1 MPASSSPPGS
11 SFSRRAFAN
20 PYLLLAITMTF
31 WGGNAVAA
39 RLAVGEI
46 SPMVLTA
53 GRWVLVAIGL
63 GFMMR
68 GQLREMWPLLRARWR
83 YMMAMAT
90 FGFTLFNAILYIG
103 GHYTTAVNL
112 TLLQGAIPVFT
123 LIGAYFAYGTR
134 IRLMQVL
141 GIVVTLLGV
150 AITASGGDWGRLKAL
165 AFNNGDIAMV
175 VASALYAG
183 YTVGLKAR
191 PAISGLTFFAAIALV
206 AAIMSL
212 PLVVAEVMMGKAIV
226 PTGKGLLILAYVAIG
241 PSFLSQMFFMRAV
254 EMIGPGRAG
263 LFANLVPVIGAVL
276 AVLILGEP
284 FGWSHAVAMAL
295 VLGGIAIAERGRG

>member
-1 MPASSSPPGS
+1 MPASSPAPPA
-11 SFSRRAFAN
+11 SFLRRTFAN
-20 PYLLLAITMTF
+20 PYLLLVITMTF

-123 LIGAYFAYGTR
+123 LLGAYFAYGTR
-134 IRLMQVL
+134 IHLVQVV
-141 GIVVTLLGV
+141 GIALTLCGV
-150 AITASGGDWGRLKAL
+150 ALTASGGDLGRLKAL
-165 AFNNGDIAMV
+165 AFNYGDIAMV
-175 VASALYAG
+175 IASALYAG

-206 AAIMSL
+206 AAVMSL
-212 PLVVAEVMMGKAIV
+212 PLVIAEVMMGKAFM
-226 PTGKGLLILAYVAIG
+226 PTGKGFLILAYVAIG
-241 PSFLSQMFFMRAV
+241 PSFLSQMLFMRAV
-254 EMIGPGRAG
+254 ETMGPGRAG
-263 LFANLVPVIGAVL
+263 LFTNLVPVIGAGL
-276 AVLILGEP
+276 AVLILDEP
-284 FGWSHAVAMAL
+284 FGWSHAVAMAM